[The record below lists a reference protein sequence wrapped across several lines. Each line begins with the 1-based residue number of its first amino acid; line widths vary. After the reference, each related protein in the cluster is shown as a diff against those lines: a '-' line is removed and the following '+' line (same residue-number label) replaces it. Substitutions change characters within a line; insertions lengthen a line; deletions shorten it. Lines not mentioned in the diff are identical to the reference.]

1 MLISVNISATGRKGV
16 TMSLINNLRRMIQAK
31 LNEIEGLDSGIIV
44 DQEMVE
50 TGRYYFGYDIRT
62 SLNHRDLSY
71 DNEQYTISIIG
82 YLSTKGGTQKEFDD
96 YLDAI
101 CDKLGELRFRPT
113 TQDSPITPDPGYRE
127 CMLTAYAQANTLER
141 TLR

>member
-1 MLISVNISATGRKGV
+1 MALVNKV
-16 TMSLINNLRRMIQAK
+16 RRMVQTK
-31 LNEIEGLDSGIIV
+31 LNEIEGLDAGIIV
-44 DQEMVE
+44 AQDMVE

-62 SLNHRDLSY
+62 SLNKRDLSY
-71 DNEQYTISIIG
+71 DNEQYTIALIG
-82 YLSTKGGTQKEFDD
+82 YLSTKGGTLADFDK

-113 TQDSPITPDPGYRE
+113 TQDSPIAPDTGYRE
-127 CMLTAYAQANTLER
+127 CMLTAYAQLNTLEK

>member
-1 MLISVNISATGRKGV
+1 MALVNTI
-16 TMSLINNLRRMIQAK
+16 RRLVQSK
-31 LNEIEGLDSGIIV
+31 LTEIDGLESGIIV
-44 DQEMVE
+44 AQDLVE
-50 TGRYYFGYDIRT
+50 EGRYYFGYDIRT

-71 DNEQYTISIIG
+71 DNEQYTISVIG
-82 YLSTKGGTQKEFDD
+82 YLSTKGGTQAEFDK

-101 CDKLGELRFRPT
+101 CDKLGELRLRPT
-113 TQDSPITPDPGYRE
+113 TQDSPITPDTGYRE

>member
-1 MLISVNISATGRKGV
+1 MALVNNIRRLIQS
-16 TMSLINNLRRMIQAK
+16 K
-31 LNEIEGLDSGIIV
+31 LTEIDGLESGIIV
-44 DQEMVE
+44 AQDLVE
-50 TGRYYFGYDIRT
+50 EGRYYFGYDIRT

-82 YLSTKGGTQKEFDD
+82 YLSTKGGTQAKFDE

-113 TQDSPITPDPGYRE
+113 TQDSPIAPDTGYRE
-127 CMLTAYAQANTLER
+127 CMLTAYAQANTLEK

>member
-1 MLISVNISATGRKGV
+1 MALVNNI
-16 TMSLINNLRRMIQAK
+16 RRLVQSK
-31 LNEIEGLDSGIIV
+31 LTEIDGLESGIIV
-44 DQEMVE
+44 AQDLVE
-50 TGRYYFGYDIRT
+50 EGRYYFGYDIRT

-71 DNEQYTISIIG
+71 DNEQYTISVIG
-82 YLSTKGGTQKEFDD
+82 YLSTKGGTQAEFDK

-113 TQDSPITPDPGYRE
+113 TQDSPITPDTGYRE
-127 CMLTAYAQANTLER
+127 CMLTAYAQANTLEK

>member
-1 MLISVNISATGRKGV
+1 MALV
-16 TMSLINNLRRMIQAK
+16 NNLRKLIQSK
-31 LNEIEGLDSGIIV
+31 LMEIEGLEAGIIV
-44 DQEMVE
+44 AQDMVE

-71 DNEQYTISIIG
+71 DNEQYTISVIG
-82 YLSTKGGTQKEFDD
+82 YLSTKGGTQAEFDK

-113 TQDSPITPDPGYRE
+113 TQDSPIAPDTGYRE
-127 CMLTAYAQANTLER
+127 CMLTAYAQANTLEK

>member
-1 MLISVNISATGRKGV
+1 MALVNNI
-16 TMSLINNLRRMIQAK
+16 RRLVQAK
-31 LNEIEGLDSGIIV
+31 LTEIEGLESGIIV
-44 DQEMVE
+44 AQDLVE
-50 TGRYYFGYDIRT
+50 EGRYYFGYDVRT

-82 YLSTKGGTQKEFDD
+82 YLSTKGGTQAEFDK

-101 CDKLGELRFRPT
+101 CDKLGELRLRPT
-113 TQDSPITPDPGYRE
+113 TQDSPITPDAGYRE
-127 CMLTAYAQANTLER
+127 CMLTAYAQLKKKKK